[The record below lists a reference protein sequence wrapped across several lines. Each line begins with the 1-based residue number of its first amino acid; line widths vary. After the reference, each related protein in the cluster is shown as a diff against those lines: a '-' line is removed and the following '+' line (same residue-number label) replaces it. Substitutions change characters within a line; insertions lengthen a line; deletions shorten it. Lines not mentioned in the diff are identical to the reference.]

1 MWAYY
6 FDRARKN
13 ALILVDETRGIISA
27 TETGIIVKW
36 AAEELDRLKAL
47 IAEQKRLLEMY
58 KQCD

>member
-1 MWAYY
+1 
-6 FDRARKN
+6 
-13 ALILVDETRGIISA
+13 LVDETRGIISA